1 MARSRSRGAHAAS
14 HRAPRSGQLAG
25 RAKLGRA
32 MAGRLV
38 PRRPAPKGRPAPA
51 AGYATE
57 QIAGDQV
64 TELPATG
71 IPATETP
78 AAGLPVTGL
87 PAGEPSATGGQA
99 TGGHVTGIPVAGTGD
114 EAARR
119 PARLSRVRSRLTLV
133 RVAAIVCALAVL
145 SFGLVE
151 GGGAPSPS
159 AEPTVQAFLLAWERG
174 QYSAAAALTTGGQA
188 EVAHSLSQTYY
199 QLGAADLS
207 LSMGDISQRG
217 AVASARFNASFDL
230 GRGGLPWVYQGRFT
244 LRRRGS
250 DWKIQWSPA
259 VIVPGLRA
267 GDRLAVLTTEPQR
280 AQVLD
285 ATGAPLTRLS
295 PVYQLGVR
303 PGRLRHPGVT
313 AAGLAKV
320 TGLDGLASQV
330 LGQIQAA
337 PSGAFLEL
345 VTLRPAA
352 YDRLSRRLGKIPGLI
367 VRQAQMRL
375 FDSSAPAIAGSVG
388 TETARI
394 LRQDGVPY
402 RPGSTVGLSGL
413 QQAYQA
419 RLAGTPTTEI
429 VVQNA
434 ATGRQVAVLRRWP
447 GSPGS
452 TVRTTIDP
460 VAQDAADGALG
471 SARYSAAI
479 VAIRPGSGQILAV
492 AEHQAAGLPAVSPL
506 SGHYQPGQ
514 AFTIISTAALLQA
527 GFSPSTRTPCNA
539 SNRVGGVN
547 FLNVPAEP
555 NLGQQ
560 PPFSTDF
567 AHACGTAFVGASLN
581 LTDRE
586 LEQAAAGFGIEAPWH
601 LTANL
606 DAFPGSIRPAAGYA
620 QLAADSIGAGS
631 VRVSPLDMA
640 LAAGVVQSGTWHP
653 PLLVTDPPDPGL
665 RPRAAFGL
673 QVVSR
678 LRSLMR
684 GVVRNGAGKAAGSRG
699 SVVYGQV
706 GSAPAGKRLR
716 ANWFVGY
723 YSDVAFAV
731 LVLARSASVPAA
743 PLAGRFVRA
752 LRSGS

>member
-1 MARSRSRGAHAAS
+1 M
-14 HRAPRSGQLAG
+14 
-25 RAKLGRA
+25 
-32 MAGRLV
+32 
-38 PRRPAPKGRPAPA
+38 
-51 AGYATE
+51 
-57 QIAGDQV
+57 
-64 TELPATG
+64 
-71 IPATETP
+71 
-78 AAGLPVTGL
+78 
-87 PAGEPSATGGQA
+87 
-99 TGGHVTGIPVAGTGD
+99 
-114 EAARR
+114 
-119 PARLSRVRSRLTLV
+119 
-133 RVAAIVCALAVL
+133 
-145 SFGLVE
+145 
-151 GGGAPSPS
+151 
-159 AEPTVQAFLLAWERG
+159 
-174 QYSAAAALTTGGQA
+174 
-188 EVAHSLSQTYY
+188 
-199 QLGAADLS
+199 
-207 LSMGDISQRG
+207 
-217 AVASARFNASFDL
+217 
-230 GRGGLPWVYQGRFT
+230 
-244 LRRRGS
+244 
-250 DWKIQWSPA
+250 
-259 VIVPGLRA
+259 
-267 GDRLAVLTTEPQR
+267 LTTEPQR

-320 TGLDGLASQV
+320 TGLAGLASQV

-367 VRQAQMRL
+367 VRQARMRL

-434 ATGRQVAVLRRWP
+434 ATGRQVAVLQRWP

-460 VAQDAADGALG
+460 VAQDAADGVLG

-547 FLNVPAEP
+547 FLNVPGRAEP
-555 NLGQQ
+555 
-560 PPFSTDF
+560 
-567 AHACGTAFVGASLN
+567 
-581 LTDRE
+581 
-586 LEQAAAGFGIEAPWH
+586 
-601 LTANL
+601 
-606 DAFPGSIRPAAGYA
+606 RPAATVQHGFRA
-620 QLAADSIGAGS
+620 RLRDRVRRRLAEPDRPGAGAGS
-631 VRVSPLDMA
+631 GRLRHRGA
-640 LAAGVVQSGTWHP
+640 LAPDGQPGCLSRQHQARGGVRPAGR
-653 PLLVTDPPDPGL
+653 GL
-665 RPRAAFGL
+665 DRH
-673 QVVSR
+673 R
-678 LRSLMR
+678 L
-684 GVVRNGAGKAAGSRG
+684 GAG
-699 SVVYGQV
+699 Q
-706 GSAPAGKRLR
+706 PAGH
-716 ANWFVGY
+716 G
-723 YSDVAFAV
+723 
-731 LVLARSASVPAA
+731 
-743 PLAGRFVRA
+743 AGRRGGPVR
-752 LRSGS
+752 